1 MPAMNSPNNRM
12 SQALRELA
20 AESAQGA
27 PPELSARLNAAFA
40 RHHRVRRQK
49 RAALVIGIAAALA
62 LSMMVLHIS
71 KPSRLQVQAPSPA
84 PANVQPSGA
93 SQQTKSTEPVV
104 TKHDSVAAI
113 QPKKRAG
120 ANRRAMAASAP
131 SVVTGDFIAL
141 SSFDPAI
148 PLGQARIVRMELP
161 GAALRRAG
169 FPVNAELMQQPV
181 VTDLLVGQDGR
192 PYAARLVQTRMV
204 H

>member
-1 MPAMNSPNNRM
+1 M

-20 AESAQGA
+20 AESPQGA
-27 PPELSARLNAAFA
+27 PPELSARLHAAFA

-49 RAALVIGIAAALA
+49 RAAFVIGIAAVLA
-62 LSMMVLHIS
+62 LSVMVLRMS
-71 KPSRLQVQAPSPA
+71 KPAHLQVQAPPLA
-84 PANVQPSGA
+84 PANVQKSGAIQQTKAPEPVAATHDSGA
-93 SQQTKSTEPVV
+93 S
-104 TKHDSVAAI
+104 I
-113 QPKKRAG
+113 QPKRRVG
-120 ANRRAMAASAP
+120 SNRRAPLASGP

-181 VTDLLVGQDGR
+181 VTDVLVGQDGR

>member
-1 MPAMNSPNNRM
+1 MPAMNLPNNRM

-20 AESAQGA
+20 AESPQGA
-27 PPELSARLNAAFA
+27 PPELSARLHAAFA

-49 RAALVIGIAAALA
+49 RAAFVIGIAAVLA
-62 LSMMVLHIS
+62 LSGMVLRMS
-71 KPSRLQVQAPSPA
+71 KPAHLQVQAPPPA
-84 PANVQPSGA
+84 PANVQPSAPQQAKPAEPVAATHDSGA
-93 SQQTKSTEPVV
+93 S
-104 TKHDSVAAI
+104 I
-113 QPKKRAG
+113 QPKRRVG
-120 ANRRAMAASAP
+120 SNRRAPLASGP
-131 SVVTGDFIAL
+131 SVATGDFIAL

-181 VTDLLVGQDGR
+181 VTDVLVGQDGR